1 MQILKGEQLR
11 IDSGGEEQATQLE
24 TKFIRYAYNQAPFDR
39 QSWDADTKPLAYW
52 KRQANHSNAKQIGR
66 TAVKIFSI
74 VPSEIYVQHRGSRIF
89 RTLDFTLSI
98 SSIQLDAEVK
108 TPYSLRGSGDTQER
122 CSPSRSRNSSSED
135 CSPPAS
141 LSSLGYNFNAA
152 RFETIQNNASDSDS
166 GNATECM
173 VFTPENLI
181 TSARLYELYT
191 KGITE
196 GDYIH
201 EAFVALDE
209 ALVPAGT
216 PQIRSA
222 PSLIDLIHKE
232 NISPPMV
239 DEEAL
244 EELLFNYPDPFDL
257 AETEHVNFNDPDVP
271 AVARSRDVF
280 AIAEYIKLDS
290 PALEELIHPS
300 KQSGPH
306 KPKAQ

>member
-11 IDSGGEEQATQLE
+11 IDSGGKEQATQLE

-74 VPSEIYVQHRGSRIF
+74 VPSEIYVQHRGSVGLMRPTEAQFSAVRTERIF

-166 GNATECM
+166 GNATEYM

-244 EELLFNYPDPFDL
+244 EELLFNYPDLLISQKPNTSISMTRMYL
-257 AETEHVNFNDPDVP
+257 RWLGRETFL
-271 AVARSRDVF
+271 R
-280 AIAEYIKLDS
+280 L
-290 PALEELIHPS
+290 PS
-300 KQSGPH
+300 PH